1 LSDLASQVY
10 GNRYLADLLN
20 DLVCDAYRVPEG
32 GAASYL
38 GQYDSGMAFWE
49 ERHSRL
55 RCGSGFAALVLDHR
69 PSDPDPGPAYNHH
82 LSYFVSRTVDFLLAM
97 VSENPSGGPFC
108 LFNGNANFTQGRSS
122 HL

>member
-10 GNRYLADLLN
+10 GNRYLAGLSSG
-20 DLVCDAYRVPEG
+20 LVCDADRVPEDD
-32 GAASYL
+32 AASYL
-38 GQYDSGMAFWE
+38 GQYGSEMAFWE

-69 PSDPDPGPAYNHH
+69 PSDPDPGPVYNHH
-82 LSYFVSRTVDFLLAM
+82 LSCFVSRTVGFLLAM

-108 LFNGNANFTQGRSS
+108 LFNGKANFTQGRSS